1 MLSAKLPG
9 TAPGPRKRY
18 LVALAPDAV
27 RLYALPKGSSPGD
40 PDPDPDPDPNPDPDP
55 DPSPSPNPNPNPN
68 RAEAAAARHAAEDPC
83 AELQLP
89 RRAAPAPPHAALCT
103 FLPALVGAA

>member
-9 TAPGPRKRY
+9 AAPGPRKRY

-40 PDPDPDPDPNPDPDP
+40 PDPDPHPNPG
-55 DPSPSPNPNPNPN
+55 PSPNPNPNPSPSPSPSPE
-68 RAEAAAARHAAEDPC
+68 RHQAES
-83 AELQLP
+83 ELERLLDELAIGDHVEELVT
-89 RRAAPAPPHAALCT
+89 RAPAPT
-103 FLPALVGAA
+103 RTRT